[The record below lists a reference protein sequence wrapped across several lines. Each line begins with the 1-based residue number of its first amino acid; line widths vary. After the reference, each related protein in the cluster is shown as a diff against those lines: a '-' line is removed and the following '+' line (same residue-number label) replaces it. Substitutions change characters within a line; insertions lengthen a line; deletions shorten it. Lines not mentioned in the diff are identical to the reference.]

1 MNCTGQKK
9 IVFVSNFLSPH
20 QKPFCDEMALLC
32 EGNFRFV
39 ATKAIN
45 SERKSLGYSDLDSAS
60 YVIKAYA
67 SKANMNTARR
77 FIDEA
82 DVVIIGSASDSL
94 ILHRLKAGK
103 ITFKYSER
111 ILKKELTIYTLPRF
125 ILGTWLHHKRFSK
138 TPLYMLCASAF
149 EAHDLSRL
157 RCYVDKKFCWGY
169 FPDLRVYDNI
179 DLLIN
184 KKAKNSILW
193 AGRFIDW
200 KHPEFC
206 VFLAEALK
214 NEGYTFEINMIGT
227 GEMRESIQ
235 KMIEARGLEQY
246 IHLLGS
252 MSPQTVRDHME
263 NSFIYLVTSNRVEG
277 WGAVLNESMN
287 SACAVVAG
295 SLVGAAP
302 FLIEDGEN
310 GLIFKNEDIDDLI
323 SKVKKLLDDSILAEK
338 CGKNAYATIKD
349 KWNYRTAA
357 HNLFALIEN
366 IENGT
371 SVNSIEGPCQPA
383 PIISDDWYDRKK
395 V

>member
-1 MNCTGQKK
+1 
-9 IVFVSNFLSPH
+9 
-20 QKPFCDEMALLC
+20 
-32 EGNFRFV
+32 
-39 ATKAIN
+39 
-45 SERKSLGYSDLDSAS
+45 
-60 YVIKAYA
+60 
-67 SKANMNTARR
+67 
-77 FIDEA
+77 
-82 DVVIIGSASDSL
+82 
-94 ILHRLKAGK
+94 
-103 ITFKYSER
+103 
-111 ILKKELTIYTLPRF
+111 
-125 ILGTWLHHKRFSK
+125 
-138 TPLYMLCASAF
+138 MLCASAF
-149 EAHDLSRL
+149 EAHDLARL
-157 RCYVDKKFCWGY
+157 GCYKDKMFCWGY

-252 MSPQTVRDHME
+252 MPPQTVRDHME

-310 GLIFKNEDIDDLI
+310 GLIFRNDDIDDLI
-323 SKVKKLLDDSILAEK
+323 FKVKNLLDDPMLAKK

-349 KWNYRTAA
+349 NWNYQTAA
-357 HNLFALIEN
+357 HNLFALIES
-366 IENGT
+366 IENRT
-371 SVNSIEGPCQPA
+371 TVNSIKGPCQPA
-383 PIISDDWYDRKK
+383 PIISDNWYDGKK

>member
-1 MNCTGQKK
+1 MNCKGQKK

-32 EGNFRFV
+32 KGDFSFV
-39 ATKAIN
+39 ATRPIN
-45 SERKSLGYSDLDSAS
+45 NERKSLGYSDLDSTP
-60 YVIKAYA
+60 YVIKAYE
-67 SKANMNTARR
+67 SKIQMDTAQHY
-77 FIDEA
+77 IDDA
-82 DVVIIGSASDSL
+82 DVVIIGSAPDSL
-94 ILHRLKAGK
+94 ILRRLKTEK

-111 ILKKELTIYTLPRF
+111 ILKKKLTIRTLPRF
-125 ILGTWLHHKRFSK
+125 VLGTWLHHRRFSRF
-138 TPLYMLCASAF
+138 PLYMLCASAF
-149 EAHDLSRL
+149 EAHDLARL
-157 RCYVDKKFCWGY
+157 GCYKDKMFCWGY

-252 MSPQTVRDHME
+252 MPPQTVRDHME

-310 GLIFKNEDIDDLI
+310 GLIFRNDDIDDLI
-323 SKVKKLLDDSILAEK
+323 FKVKNLLDDPMLAKK

-349 KWNYRTAA
+349 NWNYQTAA
-357 HNLFALIEN
+357 HNLFALIES
-366 IENGT
+366 IENRT
-371 SVNSIEGPCQPA
+371 TVNSIKGPCQPA
-383 PIISDDWYDRKK
+383 PIISDNWYDGKK